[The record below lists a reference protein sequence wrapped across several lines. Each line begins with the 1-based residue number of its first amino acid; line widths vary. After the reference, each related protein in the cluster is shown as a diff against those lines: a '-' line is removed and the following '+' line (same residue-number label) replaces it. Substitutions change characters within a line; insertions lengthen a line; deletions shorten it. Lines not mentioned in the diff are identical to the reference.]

1 MGCHPSSQTHELHHD
16 KIGSLVE
23 QKKDLTVKI
32 SSNEVNRK
40 ISTNTNKSADSM
52 SSDMSG
58 NIFLS

>member
-1 MGCHPSSQTHELHHD
+1 MGCHPSNQTHEVHYD

-40 ISTNTNKSADSM
+40 ASTNTNMSADSL
-52 SSDMSG
+52 SSSMSG